1 MWSER
6 FRIVSVLA
14 IPLAMVLLAGCGE
27 MSKDEARKEVHQ
39 RVDKLA
45 ERLGTNRTVHGD
57 GPAGMV
63 PDAPTLNY
71 SYTVRVDVDP
81 KEALDV
87 LRGPIAD
94 EMRDNGWSV
103 SEKPNHNGVAY
114 GHDDGRAFAITVSFK
129 HDYVTLTG
137 ETPFDNPESL

>member
-1 MWSER
+1 
-6 FRIVSVLA
+6 
-14 IPLAMVLLAGCGE
+14 MVLLAGCGE

-81 KEALDV
+81 KEALDE

-94 EMRDNGWSV
+94 EMRDNGWTV
-103 SEKPNHNGVAY
+103 RYDEDLTLVTY
-114 GHDDGRAFAITVSFK
+114 GQDDGRAFAITVSFK
-129 HDYVTLTG
+129 HDYVTITG
-137 ETPFDNPESL
+137 ETPFDNPESP